1 MPLGDE
7 IFKKLPYRMQSDI
20 AYGNYMNAEADINRL
35 QGLNQNLASYREAL
49 QEAQQAKF
57 TAGEEYLAAIN
68 ASRKQQGKEPFTGW
82 PEEAM
87 GTRRVMPAVDRMG
100 APLTPDEEDQYRH
113 TPPRRAYPVSA
124 EELGQVKDLVALQN
138 ADQPSDPSYQ
148 IGTIGNSLRTSPSRE
163 EFLGPK
169 AAQPESPATQ
179 PESQPEKKQPDF
191 VKASNVK
198 QQRPPTPMEEYDRLL
213 NNGDIGDAMDL
224 RYSIEKQIYDRN
236 VQKINNAAQ
245 QIAQVAGT
253 AEARAFFDFQ
263 MGIAENKRKNLRSV
277 EDTEAFKTAQT
288 FVNRA
293 GYLQTRDTVSQL
305 GEQLAQAK
313 KMISDGKSETEV
325 IRLLSV
331 SVPKILQSLG
341 TGQSDAIQKEEAQRL
356 MPEFQTL
363 LGQGLNVNNMFDLI
377 SKKDFTEL
385 FAKQPAK
392 FIEKAEKIYNS
403 AAKIQNQ
410 NASRFQKQIGQ
421 RAAKSLLLEKLPEEV
436 EAGNTSPF
444 VNIMEKAA
452 KMRGFSRQEFQQ
464 SLQQTPVQTTY
475 GTLKGG
481 TNPASIY
488 PKLGY

>member
-1 MPLGDE
+1 MPLGDY
-7 IFKKLPYRMQSDI
+7 IFKSLPYRMQGDI

-35 QGLNQNLASYREAL
+35 EGLNQNIASYREAL
-49 QEAQQAKF
+49 QEAQKAKF
-57 TAGEEYLAAIN
+57 VAGEEYLAAIN
-68 ASRKQQGKEPFTGW
+68 AQRAKAGQEPFTGY

-87 GTRRVMPAVDRMG
+87 GGRRVMPNVDRMG

-138 ADQPSDPSYQ
+138 ADQPSEPRYQ
-148 IGTIGNSLRTSPSRE
+148 IGSIGNNLRTSPSRE

-169 AAQPESPATQ
+169 AAQPEPQ
-179 PESQPEKKQPDF
+179 PEPKAQQAEKKPDF

-198 QQRPPTPMEEYDRLL
+198 QQRPPTPLEEYDRLL
-213 NNGDIGDAMDL
+213 KNGDIGDAMDL
-224 RYSIEKQIYDRN
+224 RYNIEKQVYDRN
-236 VQKINNAAQ
+236 VRKINDATQ
-245 QIAQVAGT
+245 MIAQTAGA
-253 AEARAFFDFQ
+253 AEAKAFRDLQ
-263 MGIAENKRKNLRSV
+263 MSIAQDRFKTAKPV
-277 EDTEAFKTAQT
+277 EETEAFKTAQT

-313 KMISDGKSETEV
+313 KLISDGKSETEV

-356 MPEFQTL
+356 MPEFSTL
-363 LGQGLNVNNMFDLI
+363 LGQGLNVNNMFDII

-385 FAKQPAK
+385 FSKQPAK

-410 NASRFQKQIGQ
+410 NASRFQKQIGE
-421 RAAKSLLLEKLPEEV
+421 RAAKSLLLERLPEEI
-436 EAGNTSPF
+436 EAGNTSQF

-452 KMRGFSRQEFQQ
+452 RMRGVGRQEFQQ

-488 PKLGY
+488 PSLGY